1 MSSEAAP
8 VPVTWHDDAR
18 LLGVR
23 VSAYFFDPLQINAKV
38 SFVERNLP
46 MFKQALPRRLG
57 QGDQRDTYRS
67 GDLWA
72 QPDAVLEH
80 GNGLL
85 CLTYRHTERQG
96 LDQAHWPSQVRI
108 DGMLHTVAAA
118 MAVAGARQKPVVAL
132 LRLGNAVLQ
141 FAPSPPVLECLATS
155 IGDAR
160 RYWKAPQF
168 VTAAQLGTF
177 CESRL
182 RALPGMA
189 ASAPTMSLRGAMS
202 A

>member
-1 MSSEAAP
+1 MSPDSVPA
-8 VPVTWHDDAR
+8 PVTWHDDAR

-23 VSAYFFDPLQINAKV
+23 VRAHFFDATEINAKV

-57 QGDQRDTYRS
+57 QGDPREAYRS

-85 CLTYRHTERQG
+85 CLTHRHTERQW
-96 LDQAHWPSQVRI
+96 LDKAHWPGQVRI

-118 MAVAGARQKPVVAL
+118 MAVAGAQQRPVVAL

-155 IGDAR
+155 ISDAR
-160 RYWKAPQF
+160 HYWNAPQF

-189 ASAPTMSLRGAMS
+189 SSATPAAFRGALS
-202 A
+202 T

>member
-1 MSSEAAP
+1 MSSDAATAP
-8 VPVTWHDDAR
+8 VIWHDDAR

-23 VSAYFFDPLQINAKV
+23 VSAFFFDAAEINAKV
-38 SFVERNLP
+38 SFVERCLP
-46 MFKQALPRRLG
+46 MFKQALPRKLG
-57 QGDQRDTYRS
+57 QDDQRESYRS

-85 CLTYRHTERQG
+85 CLTHRHTERQW
-96 LDQAHWPSQVRI
+96 LDQTHWPGQVRI

-118 MAVAGARQKPVVAL
+118 MAVAGARQQPVVAL

-155 IGDAR
+155 ISDAR
-160 RYWKAPQF
+160 RYWNAPQF

-189 ASAPTMSLRGAMS
+189 ASAPPMSLRGAMS